1 MLSTFMMLRI
11 NGRGGDLADNHLAV
25 VDAVLRTRRAAKDK
39 YLKSVNQRGS
49 FRQKVGSRPFLTEST
64 P

>member
-25 VDAVLRTRRAAKDK
+25 VDAVLRTRRAARTST
-39 YLKSVNQRGS
+39 L
-49 FRQKVGSRPFLTEST
+49 SR
-64 P
+64 